1 MLLMLA
7 FICFFAMF
15 AAWLIV
21 PNVDEKAVT
30 NSVPEPAPPG
40 TANLQ
45 AQI

>member
-30 NSVPEPAPPG
+30 NSAPEPTPSG

-45 AQI
+45 TQV